1 MTTSYKI
8 KIEPMTAMTFAPF
21 GELWDATD
29 RPDDQRLIS
38 PTRYTY
44 VGKTTVSVIWQPY
57 GGLTFNELERH
68 FGVTQSFVQLS
79 GSPAVVC
86 VAAPTKTE
94 LPTDV
99 PDPADVRAFLIDPAK
114 GYSFRRGT
122 WHSLNRH
129 NLVPPGSTFL
139 ILNSDPNPTQMV
151 NYETSTVA
159 IYQDLGSDLEPE
171 RIVHEGKFGVVFEIT
186 L

>member
-1 MTTSYKI
+1 MTTSHKI
-8 KIEPMTAMTFAPF
+8 KTEPMTAETFAPF

-29 RPDDQRLIS
+29 RPDDQRLVC
-38 PTRYTY
+38 PTSYTY
-44 VGKTTVSVIWQPY
+44 VGKTIVSIIWQPY
-57 GGLTFNELERH
+57 GGLTFNQMERH

-79 GSPAVVC
+79 GSPTVVC
-86 VAAPTKTE
+86 VAAPTNTE

-114 GYSFRRGT
+114 GYSFKRGT
-122 WHSLNRH
+122 WHTNRY
-129 NLVPPGSTFL
+129 NLAPPGSTFL
-139 ILNSDPNPTQMV
+139 VLNSDPNPTQIV

-171 RIVHEGKFGVVFEIT
+171 RRDHEGNFGIVFEIAP
-186 L
+186 